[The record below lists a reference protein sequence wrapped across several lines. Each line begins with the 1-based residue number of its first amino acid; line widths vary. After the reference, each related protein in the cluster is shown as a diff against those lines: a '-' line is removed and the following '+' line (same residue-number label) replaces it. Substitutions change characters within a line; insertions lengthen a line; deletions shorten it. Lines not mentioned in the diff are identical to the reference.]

1 MASLPAGLESEV
13 KSCCLRLLSFPG
25 GCAPRLSPRAGATR
39 QGCMAGRSQRVIQRG
54 SAGAARPSPGA
65 PDRRAAPPPAATVQ
79 LQLLLSRRRLE
90 PDTAAALG
98 RSQLRGI
105 GVATP
110 VPSVSARDPPGP
122 AAPSRSSALTARTT
136 SSRAPAASS
145 APAPAPPLRSV
156 LSRGPRSACAGVPK
170 RSCPQVPPPAPPS
183 RPHRGWE
190 RGRLSALGLQSFS
203 SRCCSRNKRG
213 GGVEDQ

>member
-1 MASLPAGLESEV
+1 MAALPAGLQSEV

-25 GCAPRLSPRAGATR
+25 GCAPSRLH
-39 QGCMAGRSQRVIQRG
+39 GRSQRVIQRG

-79 LQLLLSRRRLE
+79 RQLLLSSRRQE

-110 VPSVSARDPPGP
+110 VLSVSARDPPGP
-122 AAPSRSSALTARTT
+122 AAPRRSSALTAGTT
-136 SSRAPAASS
+136 SSGSPAARS

-183 RPHRGWE
+183 LQHWGWE
-190 RGRLSALGLQSFS
+190 QGTASALGLQSFS